1 MRRGVPGG
9 GGGRGEQEYKTLCVQ
24 RYTHGIMRGPR
35 LKHPRTAKS
44 PLLPALPR
52 TDGSRRFQQTARFP
66 LFFRSFRTLV
76 PTRGA
81 RASSSCSLASS
92 RHAPR
97 ARARVA
103 RTSAGLYG
111 FWPSLWRNRLGGR
124 DEFRSRSRTIGC
136 RNEIC
141 VKLLEGVYSLL
152 NLLAQP
158 GGESAR
164 RGASAGGSGEETSPK
179 HAGVKYQLAV
189 SGNRG
194 TTAPHRLI
202 SSRIGVRAPA
212 RPRRHR
218 IGAQYLCPDR
228 RSYE

>member
-9 GGGRGEQEYKTLCVQ
+9 GGGRGEQDPMCTAVV
-24 RYTHGIMRGPR
+24 THGIMRGPR

-52 TDGSRRFQQTARFP
+52 TDGSRRFNKRPA
-66 LFFRSFRTLV
+66 FRSFRTLV

-81 RASSSCSLASS
+81 LPRRAPARRPPAPWRRPVTS
-92 RHAPR
+92 PR

-103 RTSAGLYG
+103 RARRPG

-152 NLLAQP
+152 KYWRSRAESRL
-158 GGESAR
+158 GGVRAR
-164 RGASAGGSGEETSPK
+164 AAGLEETSPK
-179 HAGVKYQLAV
+179 HAGVKYQW
-189 SGNRG
+189 R
-194 TTAPHRLI
+194 
-202 SSRIGVRAPA
+202 
-212 RPRRHR
+212 
-218 IGAQYLCPDR
+218 
-228 RSYE
+228 